1 MHYTKYNSEP
11 RKQHYLVYWSSASN
25 GTIRLPSTW
34 RIEVQLSIAATQFQY
49 ASAVVHHLMYW
60 SAASIGSN
68 TTTACLSSSMFCC
81 CFVWC
86 FVVVLFD
93 VYVAARCHAAARRC
107 CPPLRT
113 SNLMCESEGSPL
125 APQEGGGAED
135 QGRREDPAGGHHTSI
150 PFFLSLGRSGTQR
163 SRSRTATQ
171 TPSRF
176 QRPQSGLQ
184 ARQRLQLP
192 FEPDRVHSATRVGTQ
207 CSPKSL
213 RGAPEKQSWLNAEPF
228 CPEPLKVS

>member
-1 MHYTKYNSEP
+1 MIKLNWIEEKQWPPRVCPATTNSVKIKHWLDWIGNWIRVELYCSFMHYTKYNSEP

-60 SAASIGSN
+60 SVASIGSN

-107 CPPLRT
+107 CPPFAHQIWCVNLRGPRW
-113 SNLMCESEGSPL
+113 LR
-125 APQEGGGAED
+125 
-135 QGRREDPAGGHHTSI
+135 RREEGQRIRGVLGAVRGG
-150 PFFLSLGRSGTQR
+150 PRPVLGWSWGFPGT
-163 SRSRTATQ
+163 
-171 TPSRF
+171 PLG
-176 QRPQSGLQ
+176 P
-184 ARQRLQLP
+184 
-192 FEPDRVHSATRVGTQ
+192 
-207 CSPKSL
+207 PKAVRKL
-213 RGAPEKQSWLNAEPF
+213 LEIF
-228 CPEPLKVS
+228 